1 MLKRIT
7 PDELIEYLRKHK
19 LWVCGE
25 DGGERADLSY
35 ANLRNAD
42 LSYVDLSYADL
53 RAANLRNVDLSYAD
67 LRNVDLGCADLSC
80 ANLGCADLSC
90 ANLGC
95 ADLRGVN
102 LSYANLRNVDL
113 RGVNLSYA
121 NLRNVDLS
129 CANLREA
136 NLRGADLRGVK
147 YNELTAFY
155 ALACPESG
163 AFIGWKKACDKIVK
177 LEICE
182 DAKRS
187 SATSRK
193 CRCSKAKVLAI
204 ENMDGGDSG
213 LSAISSDHDTSF
225 VYTVGEIVEVSDYDD
240 NRWNECSAG
249 IHFFITR
256 DEAVRWGQ

>member
-1 MLKRIT
+1 
-7 PDELIEYLRKHK
+7 
-19 LWVCGE
+19 
-25 DGGERADLSY
+25 LSY
-35 ANLRNAD
+35 A
-42 LSYVDLSYADL
+42 DLSYADL
-53 RAANLRNVDLSYAD
+53 RDANLSYANLSYAD
-67 LRNVDLGCADLSC
+67 LRD
-80 ANLGCADLSC
+80 ANLRD
-90 ANLGC
+90 ANLRD
-95 ADLRGVN
+95 AN
-102 LSYANLRNVDL
+102 LSY
-113 RGVNLSYA
+113 
-121 NLRNVDLS
+121 
-129 CANLREA
+129 A
-136 NLRGADLRGVK
+136 NLRGADLRDVK

-163 AFIGWKKACDKIVK
+163 AFIGWKKARGKIVK

-225 VYTVGEIVEVSDYDD
+225 VYTAGEIVEVSDYDD
-240 NRWNECSAG
+240 NRWKECSTG

>member
-7 PDELIEYLRKHK
+7 PDELKEYLRKHK

-25 DGGERADLSY
+25 DGGERADLCY
-35 ANLRNAD
+35 ANLSCAN
-42 LSYVDLSYADL
+42 LSYADL
-53 RAANLRNVDLSYAD
+53 R
-67 LRNVDLGCADLSC
+67 G
-80 ANLGCADLSC
+80 
-90 ANLGC
+90 
-95 ADLRGVN
+95 
-102 LSYANLRNVDL
+102 
-113 RGVNLSYA
+113 
-121 NLRNVDLS
+121 
-129 CANLREA
+129 A
-136 NLRGADLRGVK
+136 NLRGADLRGADLRGAKLSCADLCYANLSCANLSYADLRGANLRGADLRGADLRGAKLSCADLRDAKLRGADLRDVK

-163 AFIGWKKACDKIVK
+163 AFIGWKTACGKIVK

-213 LSAISSDHDTSF
+213 LSAISSDHNSSF
-225 VYTVGEIVEVSDYDD
+225 VYTVGETVEVSDYDN